1 MNVCVYEQLF
11 NFNDML
17 KKIPAFFVFCF
28 FFNIIVVSVSAQS
41 YGILK
46 GSVMDAS
53 TKESIVGAAIYD
65 LNDITRGVVSDVSGN
80 YELRLNTGK
89 HRMIC
94 SYVSMR
100 SDTFT
105 VFIDSL
111 KTSEYNVLLRSSS
124 VQLQTTVISAG
135 KYEQRLEEITVSME
149 VIKPALIENKNSPNI
164 KSALDQA
171 PGLNI
176 LDGEPQIRGGSGF
189 SFGVGSRVAIL
200 LDGLPVLAGDA
211 GRPEWNFIP
220 VENVEQVEIIKG
232 ASSVTYGSSA
242 LSGSINIRTAYPKDK
257 PLTKINLSSGIYDA
271 PSVDSAKWWK
281 GTANFTNLSFLHSQK
296 FGQFDLVVSGMGIYD
311 HGYIGPP
318 SIHPAFGTS
327 NDTISEDQVGEKT
340 GRLSFNFRYR
350 PIKFTQL
357 NYGVNGNFMK
367 STNNFSLV
375 WDNDT
380 SGIYRAFPKT
390 MTLQN
395 QTIFYVDPFINCYAK
410 SGLKHSLRARYLY
423 ANNINGNDQSNQT
436 DIVFSEYQ
444 FNKQLTLIDNLNITG
459 GIVMNQT
466 YSHADLYN
474 NGISPDNHLQ
484 NYAAYTQLDKKL
496 FKVLNASVGFR
507 GEYFKMNRE
516 ENVSKPI
523 IRAGLNLQLAKATYL
538 RYSYGQGY
546 RYPTITEKFIRTRTG
561 GLDVFANPRLQPET
575 SWNTE
580 AGVKQGFKINN
591 FVGFIDVAAFWQEYT
606 NTIEFIYGF
615 WDKNKDMFGD
625 DSLSAGFKFVNTGD
639 TRVRGLEGS
648 IAAEGKMAKDL
659 SISILGG
666 YTYVLPQAVHP
677 NNIFATD
684 STPQGMTYN
693 FTSTDTTDNVLKYRF
708 KHIAKADLQITYK
721 IISIGGSWRYYTFMQ
736 NIDKTFYRLE
746 PVLHSGIEK
755 YRSEHH
761 ADTHIFD
768 VRISVDVG
776 KKLKVAF
783 VVNNLM
789 NLSYSLRPLK
799 IESPRTFA
807 LQLVWKV

>member
-1 MNVCVYEQLF
+1 MKNILF
-11 NFNDML
+11 YFL
-17 KKIPAFFVFCF
+17 LAGALIFISLPGH
-28 FFNIIVVSVSAQS
+28 SQS

-46 GSVMDAS
+46 GTVMEAS
-53 TKESIVGAAIYD
+53 GKEAITGAAIYD
-65 LNDITRGVVSDVSGN
+65 AEDITRGVSSDVSGT
-80 YELRLNTGK
+80 YELRMSLGK

-94 SYVSMR
+94 SFIGMR

-105 VFIDSL
+105 VYIDS
-111 KTSEYNVLLRSSS
+111 SRIAEYNVMLRSSS

-135 KYEQRLEEITVSME
+135 RYEQRLEEITVSME
-149 VIKPALIENKNSPNI
+149 VLRPALIGNKNSANI

-242 LSGSINIRTAYPKDK
+242 LSGSINIRTAYPHEK
-257 PLTKINLSSGIYDA
+257 PLTKVNVSSGVYDA
-271 PSVDSAKWWK
+271 PSVDSGKWWK
-281 GTANFTNLSFLHSQK
+281 GTANFSNLSFLHSQK
-296 FGQFDLVVSGMGIYD
+296 FGQVDLVVGGMGIYD

-318 SIHPAFGTS
+318 SIHPAFGS
-327 NDTISEDQVGEKT
+327 GNDTISESAVGEKT
-340 GRLSFNFRYR
+340 GRVNFNLRYR
-350 PIKFTQL
+350 PKKITAMNF
-357 NYGVNGNFMK
+357 GVNGNFMK

-380 SGIYRAFPKT
+380 SGLYRAFPKT
-390 MTLQN
+390 MTLQD
-395 QTIFYVDPFINCYAK
+395 QTILYVDPFINYYSK
-410 SGLKHSLRARYLY
+410 GGLMHSLRARYLY
-423 ANNINGNDQSNQT
+423 ANNINGNNQSNET
-436 DIVFSEYQ
+436 SIIFSEYQ
-444 FNKQLTLIDNLNITG
+444 FSKKLNYVEGLNVTG

-466 YSHADLYN
+466 FSHSELYN
-474 NGISPDNHLQ
+474 NGVSPDNRLQ

-496 FKVLNASVGFR
+496 FRVLNASLGFR
-507 GEYFKMNRE
+507 GEYFKMNDE
-516 ENVSKPI
+516 EYVAKPI
-523 IRAGLNLQLAKATYL
+523 FRSGLNLKIAQATYL

-546 RYPTITEKFIRTRTG
+546 RFPTITEKFIRTRTG
-561 GLDVFANPRLQPET
+561 GLDVFSNPQLKPET

-580 AGVKQGFKINN
+580 VGLKQGFKINN
-591 FVGFIDVAAFWQEYT
+591 FRGFVDVAAFWQEYG
-606 NTIEFIYGF
+606 NTIEFTYGF
-615 WDKNKDMFGD
+615 WDKKKDQFGD
-625 DSLSAGFKFVNTGD
+625 DSLAAGFKFVNTGD
-639 TRVRGLEGS
+639 TRVRGIEASLAG
-648 IAAEGKMAKDL
+648 EGKISKDL
-659 SISILGG
+659 TISILGG
-666 YTYVLPQAVHP
+666 YTYVLPQAVSPHQV
-677 NNIFATD
+677 FAVD
-684 STPQGMTYN
+684 STPQQMTYT

-721 IISIGGSWRYYTFMQ
+721 RISIGGSWRYYTYMQ
-736 NIDKTFYRLE
+736 NIDLTFYRLE

-755 YRSEHH
+755 YRDKHH

-768 VRISVDVG
+768 ARLGVDVT
-776 KKLKVAF
+776 KNLKIAF
-783 VVNNLM
+783 VVNNVM

-807 LQLVWKV
+807 LQLALKV